1 MLIGKDHRSVSARRG
16 GVLSVLVF
24 ALSGCTVG
32 SGGTPQ
38 TAAPTTTT
46 QVRTTSTTS
55 TCTNRKVLAGWPN
68 SELAAQVV
76 VVPASDAAPLAVSS
90 LVAGGAGG
98 VILFG
103 SNPTSQLAGQLA
115 QLKTLNTFGVAPSIM
130 SDEEGGAVQRLTV
143 LTGPI
148 PSAREMG
155 ATMSASQI
163 ETLAKSLAIKLSSLG
178 LTVDLAPVLDVDGGP
193 GPSNTNPDGTRSFSA
208 DPAVAAKDGLAFAKG
223 LIQGGIT
230 PVVKHFPGLGGAT
243 GNTDVMSAS
252 TPPLSTLLTVGLVPF
267 RAAIAAGLPAVM
279 ISNASVPGITAKP
292 ASLSKAA
299 VSYLRNVM
307 GFKGTIITDSLS
319 AQSISNLGLSVPQA
333 AVESIG
339 SGTDLVLY
347 NTLNPAL
354 TFKQTV
360 DALVAAVSDGTLAR
374 RTLLDAVE
382 SDLSFKGVDLCVG

>member
-1 MLIGKDHRSVSARRG
+1 M
-16 GVLSVLVF
+16 
-24 ALSGCTVG
+24 
-32 SGGTPQ
+32 
-38 TAAPTTTT
+38 
-46 QVRTTSTTS
+46 
-55 TCTNRKVLAGWPN
+55 
-68 SELAAQVV
+68 
-76 VVPASDAAPLAVSS
+76 
-90 LVAGGAGG
+90 
-98 VILFG
+98 
-103 SNPTSQLAGQLA
+103 
-115 QLKTLNTFGVAPSIM
+115 
-130 SDEEGGAVQRLTV
+130 
-143 LTGPI
+143 
-148 PSAREMG
+148 
-155 ATMSASQI
+155 
-163 ETLAKSLAIKLSSLG
+163 
-178 LTVDLAPVLDVDGGP
+178 DVDGGP